1 MKCFKESTVTPA
13 WYRWPSS
20 AGALLTGVII
30 NQVIA
35 WDATWDAWVAA
46 QALPGGVKD
55 ALDMLPGGLV
65 LAQILVVLAL
75 GMPRAIEINR

>member
-1 MKCFKESTVTPA
+1 MFQGVDSHAGLVSLA
-13 WYRWPSS
+13 IFGL
-20 AGALLTGVII
+20 GALLTGVII